1 MTAKKKK
8 IRRSSK
14 RRRVFGTAARPRLC
28 VFRSLKNI
36 SSQLV
41 DDDRAVTLVSAGT
54 LDKEYRDR
62 HGKKGS
68 GREPALNVGKLMA
81 EKAAALGIERVVFDR
96 RDYRYH
102 GRVRALAEG
111 ARGGGLKF

>member
-54 LDKEYRDR
+54 LEKEYRDR

-68 GREPALNVGKLMA
+68 GREAAMNVGKLMA
-81 EKAAALGIERVVFDR
+81 EKALPLGIERVVFDR

-111 ARGGGLKF
+111 AREGGLKF